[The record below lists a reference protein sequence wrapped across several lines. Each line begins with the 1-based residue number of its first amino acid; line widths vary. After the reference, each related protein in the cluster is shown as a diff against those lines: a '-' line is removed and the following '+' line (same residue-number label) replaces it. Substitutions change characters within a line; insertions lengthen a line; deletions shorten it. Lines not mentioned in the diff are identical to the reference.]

1 LITGQVHLSLPADFL
16 RNIRSSFGE
25 KGDQW
30 LLDLPNLLAAATS
43 EWQLTL
49 GEPMLLSYNYVTSA
63 KRADGTA
70 VVLKIGVPNREFL
83 SELSALR
90 NYDGEGCVRLLEA
103 DDEKYMLLL
112 ERLIPGE
119 MLVSIEDDES
129 RTNIACDVMTRLWRP
144 APDGPQFIKLSEWFA
159 ELKKL
164 RPRYDGGTGPFPK
177 RIIER
182 VETLLPNLFADSHAS
197 VLIHGDFHHFNI
209 LSSERGWL
217 AIDPKGVIGPPEY
230 ECGPLLLNPIPNFP
244 YLPDAVHQTERRIAI
259 LSERLGFSRECIR
272 EWGLCHAVLSAWWD
286 LRDDD
291 TGGEY
296 SLACAEIIANTST
309 RSHPGRPA

>member
-1 LITGQVHLSLPADFL
+1 LDFPAVFLS
-16 RNIRSSFGE
+16 NIHNSFGE

-30 LLDLPNLLAAATS
+30 LLDLPALLAEAARK
-43 EWQLTL
+43 WQLTI
-49 GEPMLLSYNYVTSA
+49 GEPMYLSYNYVTA
-63 KRADGTA
+63 ARRADGSL

-90 NYDGEGCVRLLEA
+90 CYAGEGCARLLEA

-112 ERLIPGE
+112 ERLVPGE
-119 MLVSIEDDES
+119 MLASLEDDQK
-129 RTNIACDVMTRLWRP
+129 RTNIACDVMARLWRP

-164 RPRYDGGTGPFPK
+164 RPRYAGGTGPFPK

-244 YLPDAVHQTERRIAI
+244 YLPDAIHQTERRIAI

-272 EWGLCHAVLSAWWD
+272 DWGLCHAILSAWWD
-286 LRDDD
+286 LTDDG

-296 SLACAEIIANTST
+296 SLACAEIIAK
-309 RSHPGRPA
+309 AAI